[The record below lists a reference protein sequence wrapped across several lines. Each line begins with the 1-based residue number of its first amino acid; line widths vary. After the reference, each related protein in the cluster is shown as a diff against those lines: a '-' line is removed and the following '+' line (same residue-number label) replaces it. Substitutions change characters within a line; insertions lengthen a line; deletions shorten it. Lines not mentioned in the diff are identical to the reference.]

1 MAARSEKSKAKAD
14 SRESELRAL
23 LLEKRAG
30 ASKAVSV
37 SVAATNITA
46 EPEESREK
54 MLRARLLEARNQRQE
69 DADE

>member
-1 MAARSEKSKAKAD
+1 MAARSEKNKAKAD

-30 ASKAVSV
+30 ASKAR
-37 SVAATNITA
+37 
-46 EPEESREK
+46 EEESREEREK
-54 MLRARLLEARNQRQE
+54 MLRARLLEAQNQRRE